1 MVTDVLLPAI
11 SCWVD
16 QQNLSFQET
25 EQFLLPFPQKYNR
38 HPWTMKIE
46 WFSGENER
54 TWVLTIDMV
63 KLEILVRKSI
73 NVHVIPFGMACSE
86 TL

>member
-1 MVTDVLLPAI
+1 
-11 SCWVD
+11 
-16 QQNLSFQET
+16 
-25 EQFLLPFPQKYNR
+25 
-38 HPWTMKIE
+38 MKIE

-54 TWVLTIDMV
+54 TWVLTIDKV
-63 KLEILVRKSI
+63 KLEIQVRKS